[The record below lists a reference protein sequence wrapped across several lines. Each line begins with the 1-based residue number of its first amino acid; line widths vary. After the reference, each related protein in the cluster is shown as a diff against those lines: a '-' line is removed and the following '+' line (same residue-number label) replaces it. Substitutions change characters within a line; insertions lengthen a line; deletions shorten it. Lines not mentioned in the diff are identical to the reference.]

1 MSRLTRFMVNYL
13 LIAVWIAQIIIA
25 VIFIQSLFFK
35 FSGAEES
42 KYIFS
47 KIGVEPWGRYLTGVA
62 ELVVAVMLLIPAISL
77 FGSIGAIIIIV
88 PAILLH
94 LTILGIPVMND
105 KGLLFGLA
113 MAVLILSS
121 FVTWARITRF

>member
-1 MSRLTRFMVNYL
+1 MVNYL

-62 ELVVAVMLLIPAISL
+62 ELIVAVMLLIPAVSL
-77 FGSIGAIIIIV
+77 FGSIGALVIIV
-88 PAILLH
+88 PAIILH